1 MPTTNNLH
9 PLAQAFSGEPLL
21 IEPGKVDVVGS
32 TIQYLATDPDAAK
45 LLNEGMATGARMGA
59 DEFWGRDEHPYR
71 PYVVHNGVLQIPIQG
86 TLLNRFS
93 YQFGRWATGYR
104 YIEAALARG
113 LADSEVKAI
122 ALIVDSPGGE
132 VAGCFEL
139 ADKIYEGRNKKPIRA
154 FAADHAYSAA
164 YALASSATDI
174 VVTRSGGTG
183 SVGVVTAHVDVSGA
197 MEKMGVKMTLIYA
210 GKHKVDGTAYEKLP
224 DSVKDRI
231 QGRIDRIY
239 GVFTSTVARNRG
251 IDESVV
257 KGSEALTFDAQ
268 DSKAQGFAD
277 RIGALDEEMVVF
289 TNETAEAE
297 DEQMSFTQEQMDA
310 AVSAAKAE
318 GHAAGLAEGKAA
330 GMTEGMDAERARVT
344 AIMGSDEAKNRPA
357 AAQMMVDLGVPA
369 DKASEQLGKLPKEK
383 AAAPKGKD
391 EAKGG
396 KSSFELAM
404 ENSGNPQVG
413 AEGGDDEGAPQ
424 MSVADGIFASAGFSP
439 AKAN

>member
-1 MPTTNNLH
+1 MPTSNLH
-9 PLAQAFSGEPLL
+9 PLAEAFSGEPLL

-32 TIQYLATDPDAAK
+32 TIQYLATDEEAAK
-45 LLNEGMATGARMGA
+45 LLNEGMTAGPQMGM
-59 DEFWGRDEHPYR
+59 DEFWGHDDHPYR
-71 PYVVHNGVLQIPIQG
+71 PYTVHNGVLQIPIQG

-113 LADSEVKAI
+113 LADPDVKAI

-139 ADKIYEGRNKKPIRA
+139 ADKIHAGRSEKPIRA

-164 YALASSATDI
+164 YALASSANEI

-183 SVGVVTAHVDVSGA
+183 SVGVVTAHVDQS
-197 MEKMGVKMTLIYA
+197 ERLDKMGIKLTLIYA
-210 GKHKVDGTAYEKLP
+210 GKHKVDGKAYEKLP

-231 QGRIDRIY
+231 QVRIDRIY

-277 RIGALDEEMVVF
+277 RIGALEEEMVVF
-289 TNETAEAE
+289 TNEAAEAE
-297 DEQMSFTQEQMDA
+297 DEQMAITQEQMDA
-310 AVSAAKAE
+310 AVDAAKAE
-318 GHAAGLAEGKAA
+318 AHAAGVAEGKSA
-330 GMTEGMDAERARVT
+330 GTTEGMNAERERVT
-344 AIMGSDEAKNRPA
+344 AIMGSDEAKKRPA

-369 DKASEQLGKLPKEK
+369 DKASEQLAKLPEEA
-383 AAAPKGKD
+383 AAAPKGK
-391 EAKGG
+391 ENAKGQ
-396 KSSFELAM
+396 KSGFEAAM

-413 AEGGDDEGAPQ
+413 AESGEDEGAPQ
-424 MSVADGIFASAGFSP
+424 MSVADGIFASAGYSP